1 MVPGKFSL
9 QRLLAVVAAGLAL
22 AGCAAPPPPA
32 AEPPE
37 QADAAADARIISI
50 YWEGDTA
57 VDRSSIDFLGRT
69 PSGERFRAA
78 VSRANDT
85 CDIRYSLNWHK
96 VGSWALWCD
105 SGRTASGAFRTLGGG
120 KGSFGWGEDDRGHQV
135 RYVVHDSDGT
145 IEDGLQVWLIGAP
158 PVWH

>member
-1 MVPGKFSL
+1 MVAGKLSL
-9 QRLLAVVAAGLAL
+9 RRLLAVLAAGLAL
-22 AGCAAPPPPA
+22 AGCAASPPPA
-32 AEPPE
+32 TAP
-37 QADAAADARIISI
+37 QQTGNASDARVISF
-50 YWEGDTA
+50 YWEGDA
-57 VDRSSIDFLGRT
+57 SIDRSSIDFLGRT

-78 VSRANDT
+78 VSRPNDS

-135 RYVVHDSDGT
+135 RYVVHDRDGA